1 MATTNN
7 VKNIPI
13 FHACKDKDTLT
24 AEGFIKHIEDAAQIL
39 KWEDDEKIVQLTMA
53 THGRAKNWATFFP
66 NTGGYQNTWEFWR
79 TNFINAYG
87 LKISTGEV
95 QKNVEQVRMTAQ
107 DTAVDF
113 QMKVEQAIHYLK
125 MTTPA
130 VATPNID
137 AADAVILS
145 DEFFQPFTPG
155 QMAALRSHFNKC
167 TQHGVKETFNAR
179 KMEYFMTY
187 VLPEYR
193 AAVEDKNPATFEE
206 AIKFLDNIMQ
216 QRKSSKAMSN
226 LKIHEVHNQ
235 DTPVNAIS
243 TPTEGAMSEKVFEA
257 MAAKYFNKF
266 GNQKPNSHQGKPQH
280 SSNANHNNQ
289 KPKKKGF
296 CHYCNIEGHWQ
307 EECRKRLSDN
317 KPCKDRDGRYYQPGP
332 NRGKRVYL
340 SEAGMS
346 NLDFLN

>member
-1 MATTNN
+1 MATNN

-13 FHACKDKDTLT
+13 FHASKDKDTLT

-39 KWEDDEKIVQLTMA
+39 KWDDAEKIVQLTMA

-66 NTGGYQNTWEFWR
+66 NTGGFQNTWEYWK
-79 TNFINAYG
+79 TSFINAYG
-87 LKISTGEV
+87 IKISTGEV
-95 QKNVEQVRMTAQ
+95 QKNVEQIRMTVQ

-130 VATPNID
+130 VVAPEIDEED
-137 AADAVILS
+137 AATLNAQ
-145 DEFFQPFTPG
+145 FFQPFTPG
-155 QMAALRSHFNKC
+155 QLAALRSHFNKC
-167 TQHGVKETFNAR
+167 TQHGVKEAYNAR

-193 AAVEDKNPATFEE
+193 SKVENRNPTTFEE
-206 AIKFLDNIMQ
+206 AIKFLDMIMQ
-216 QRKSSKAMSN
+216 QKKSSKAMSD
-226 LKIHEVHNQ
+226 LKIHEVRKQ
-235 DTPVNAIS
+235 DQDIQAND
-243 TPTEGAMSEKVFEA
+243 TPTEGGNLEQAFEA

-266 GNQKPNSHQGKPQH
+266 HTKKPN
-280 SSNANHNNQ
+280 ANKNQ
-289 KPKKKGF
+289 NSYPDAKTQRPKKKGY
-296 CHYCNIEGHWQ
+296 CHYCKAEGHWQ
-307 EECRKRLSDN
+307 EDCRKRLSDN
-317 KPCKDRDGRYYQPGP
+317 KPCKDRDGKYYQPAP
-332 NRGKRVYL
+332 NGGKRIYL